1 MQRPD
6 EYEDFMIKYNASDIG
21 INLNIGHL
29 NLAANAFDFKWSNF
43 IDLIQNYIVAMEL
56 SHNDGLEDQHIL
68 LKDNEWYWDLI
79 NDDRFINAY
88 KILECRNTDI
98 DKIVKNIKLIKQY
111 NNV

>member
-1 MQRPD
+1 M
-6 EYEDFMIKYNASDIG
+6 MKYNASDIS

-56 SHNDGLEDQHIL
+56 SHNNGLEDQHML
-68 LKDNEWYWDLI
+68 LKNNSWYWDLI
-79 NDDRFINAY
+79 NDARFINVY

-98 DKIVKNIKLIKQY
+98 DKIAKNINLIKQN